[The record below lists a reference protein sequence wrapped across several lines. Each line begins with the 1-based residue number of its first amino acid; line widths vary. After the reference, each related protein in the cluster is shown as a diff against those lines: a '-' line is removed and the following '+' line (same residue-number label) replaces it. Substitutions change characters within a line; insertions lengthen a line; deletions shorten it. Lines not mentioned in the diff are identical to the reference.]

1 MTEIV
6 WEIIG
11 MEIVRNLNLA
21 HTNINLIVS
30 KNV

>member
-11 MEIVRNLNLA
+11 VEMVKIFNIT
-21 HTNINLIVS
+21 HTNIYLVVF